1 MERACGLDRIP
12 VFVKYGSVL
21 PVGLNNGMCMGTT
34 APEGR
39 MGNTLGKYEN
49 FALLIYGGLA
59 EADIEDDAAGKFRL
73 SWSKG
78 KPVTEGER
86 RCPVTV
92 FLMEEELPC
101 PNGDS
106 RVGGNI
112 FGRSMN
118 GVRIE

>member
-1 MERACGLDRIP
+1 M
-12 VFVKYGSVL
+12 
-21 PVGLNNGMCMGTT
+21 
-34 APEGR
+34 
-39 MGNTLGKYEN
+39 
-49 FALLIYGGLA
+49 A
-59 EADIEDDAAGKFRL
+59 EAYIEDDAAEKFRL

-101 PNGDS
+101 PDGDS